1 MRFIGDRDTEAYYEA
16 LVGAIDIP
24 RPFSVVSLVAAVARQ
39 HGCEI
44 ALEPLPPE
52 VGPQVSG
59 SVRRRGAGYLM
70 QLPVGAELWWVPGPA
85 AHEVAHIV
93 CGHVQGEGQLT
104 SRLPDTFRAQSP
116 LVRGAEADWGPMFRC
131 DLSADIEQEA
141 EYVASLLVSRIERL
155 GSRSRFTSPALTGGV
170 VDRFTRV
177 LGSRRDRRR

>member
-16 LVGAIDIP
+16 LVDAIDVP
-24 RPFSVVSLVAAVARQ
+24 RPFSVRRLVAAVARQ

-52 VGPQVSG
+52 FGPEVSG
-59 SVRRRGAGYLM
+59 SVRRFGAGYLM
-70 QLPVGAELWWVPGPA
+70 QLPVEAESWWVPGPA

-93 CGHVQGEGQLT
+93 CGHVPSDGQLT
-104 SRLPDTFRAQSP
+104 TRLHDTVRAYSP
-116 LVRGAEADWGPMFRC
+116 IVRDAEADWGPMFRC
-131 DLSADIEQEA
+131 DLSADVEQEA
-141 EYVASLLVSRIERL
+141 EYVASLLVSRIEQL
-155 GSRSRFTSPALTGGV
+155 HSRNRFTSPAPTGDV